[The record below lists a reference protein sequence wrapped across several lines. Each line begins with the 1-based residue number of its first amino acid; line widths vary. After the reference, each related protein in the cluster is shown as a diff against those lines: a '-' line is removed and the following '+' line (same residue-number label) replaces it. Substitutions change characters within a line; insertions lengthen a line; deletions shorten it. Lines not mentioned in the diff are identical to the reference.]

1 MLQPTIQSK
10 EKNNNIASITCDVV
24 SFNDRSRTTLS
35 ANLYRVKRS
44 FKPYQNEQDLV
55 KMARGKG
62 KKPCKVDPKI
72 HENLETRTTKLF
84 ITRQRPQKPLDQLQN
99 MFFGKIT
106 EGEWVNDLSE
116 INPVKEL

>member
-1 MLQPTIQSK
+1 
-10 EKNNNIASITCDVV
+10 
-24 SFNDRSRTTLS
+24 
-35 ANLYRVKRS
+35 
-44 FKPYQNEQDLV
+44 
-55 KMARGKG
+55 MARGKG

-84 ITRQRPQKPLDQLQN
+84 ITRQKPQKPLDQLQN